1 MDDNRLK
8 AHFSSKSNQELK
20 FTKEDRQK
28 VFEQIKKIDGDSY
41 IQKKSPIFLQKFA
54 PVTVSLLII
63 GLCLFLFMPSF
74 LPENPTKESNTDDVS
89 TSDVQQTQTETDV
102 PEKSLTT
109 ALEPYY
115 QTTFAFE
122 KLSGGIKS
130 VPIEDVKAMYN
141 EMKTVFDYVHVSEY
155 PLVYRGYFGGD
166 TSFVEGY
173 EQYQNPVDMDISNP
187 VNVVSR
193 DWEGNEI
200 LTTQLK
206 TVLLGESIFNR
217 FDDSIEEGRNLQVSD
232 FTLAAPNEPISVVL
246 GNAYKDIYELGDMFS
261 LELISEVMDFQV
273 VGFYKS
279 GVGFSNEGA
288 LHHENFDH
296 TIVMPHFIPD
306 YKPVGEAAVFQ
317 HAFHIAEL
325 TSGYIRIPESV
336 EKINDKY
343 DHIVGIMEQ
352 MAERNNLS
360 GLYIIPNRPVGIGW

>member
-8 AHFSSKSNQELK
+8 EHFSSKSNQELQ

-28 VFEQIKKIDGDSY
+28 VFKKIKKIDGGSY
-41 IQKKSPIFLQKFA
+41 MQKKSPVFLQKFA

-63 GLCLFLFMPSF
+63 GLCLFLFTPSF
-74 LPENPTKESNTDDVS
+74 LLENPIKKSNTDDVS
-89 TSDVQQTQTETDV
+89 ASDVQQTQTETDV
-102 PEKSLTT
+102 PEKSQTT

-115 QTTFAFE
+115 QTTFRFE

-141 EMKTVFDYVHVSEY
+141 EMKTVFDYVHVSKY
-155 PLVYRGYFGGD
+155 PLVYRGYYEGD
-166 TSFVEGY
+166 TRFVEGY
-173 EQYQNPVDMDISNP
+173 EQYQNPVNTNISNP

-246 GNAYKDIYELGDMFS
+246 GNAYKDIYELGDIFS

-288 LHHENFDH
+288 LHHENFDY

-306 YKPVGEAAVFQ
+306 YEPVGEAAVFQ

-360 GLYIIPNRPVGIGW
+360 GLYIIPIQPVEIGW

>member
-1 MDDNRLK
+1 MDDKRLK
-8 AHFSSKSNQELK
+8 AQFSSKSNQELQ

-28 VFEQIKKIDGDSY
+28 VFNQIEKINGGSY
-41 IQKKSPIFLQKFA
+41 IPKKSPVFLKKFA

-63 GLCLFLFMPSF
+63 GLCLFLFTPLF
-74 LPENPTKESNTDDVS
+74 LPENPIKKSNTGDVS
-89 TSDVQQTQTETDV
+89 ASDVQPTQTEIDEPV
-102 PEKSLTT
+102 

-115 QTTFAFE
+115 QTTFDFG

-141 EMKTVFDYVHVSEY
+141 EMKTVFDYVHVSKY
-155 PLVYRGYFGGD
+155 PLVYRGYYEGD

-173 EQYQNPVDMDISNP
+173 EQYQNPVDMNISNP

-206 TVLLGESIFNR
+206 TVLLGESIFKR
-217 FDDSIEEGRNLQVSD
+217 FDDSIEEGRNLQMSD

-279 GVGFSNEGA
+279 GVGFQNEGA
-288 LHHENFDH
+288 LHPENFDH

-306 YKPVGEAAVFQ
+306 YEPVGEAAVFQ

-325 TSGYIRIPESV
+325 TSGYIRIPESI
-336 EKINDKY
+336 ERINDKY

-360 GLYIIPNRPVGIGW
+360 GFYIIPDRPVGIGW